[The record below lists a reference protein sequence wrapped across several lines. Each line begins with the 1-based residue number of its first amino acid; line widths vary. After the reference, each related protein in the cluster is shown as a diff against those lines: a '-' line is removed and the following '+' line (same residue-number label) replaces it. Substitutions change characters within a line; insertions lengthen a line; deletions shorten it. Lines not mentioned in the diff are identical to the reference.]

1 MWRNWSW
8 NPVIN
13 PAQSED
19 SFESVE
25 SSADPDPDELVS
37 PRRPPQS
44 PSVSPRALLVPEPP
58 PVEEVLAGVDRQ
70 LRAQNRDRV
79 RALQEAAAAGANMP
93 EPAIVPFQDEDGVDE
108 NGALREAC
116 ARVEK
121 VAWDEN
127 DLHFTFTQ
135 IETKMASSGVKKQF
149 TKFQVLTEA
158 LPKVVI
164 NECKDLLRRNEA
176 EFPDK
181 NAYKLLKQKVL
192 RVFGPKQEDAVD
204 RALGRV
210 MAGKPSQLARALVDD
225 ICQNNFDCKCCHAVV
240 SSLWKRHLPSNV
252 RAGIA
257 GIVLSKDNFENV
269 VKQADDIHASSTPA
283 GPIAAVTVAAV
294 SSGVAPAGVGTNPSL
309 NETQPAL
316 QYPVAQEVNAIGRG
330 RGGRGRGNRGY
341 RGNRGGNRNN
351 RGGQQSGGAS
361 GGGGQNRFSG
371 TKHPDLPDGEWRGC
385 SMHFRW
391 GRSAF
396 FLFGTRYL
404 SVERHLYSQTKM
416 RQ

>member
-225 ICQNNFDCKCCHAVV
+225 ICQNNFDCKC
-240 SSLWKRHLPSNV
+240 
-252 RAGIA
+252 
-257 GIVLSKDNFENV
+257 
-269 VKQADDIHASSTPA
+269 
-283 GPIAAVTVAAV
+283 AAVTVAAV

-396 FLFGTRYL
+396 FCSEPSTCPWKDIYTPK
-404 SVERHLYSQTKM
+404 QK
-416 RQ
+416 